1 MTRLL
6 CLNPGSTSTKIGLYE
21 DLTELYIGVVHHPP
35 EELAG
40 FARVVDQADLR
51 HRTVLGLLDRAGV
64 ATGDLAAVVG
74 RGGLTRPIRSG
85 TYAVD
90 ERLLA
95 DVTSGAMGEHASNLG
110 AILADR
116 LGRLW
121 GVPAYIVDPVMVDE
135 LDPLARLSGHP
146 EIERR
151 SIFHALNA
159 KAVARRYARE
169 HHCRYDEINLIV
181 AHLGGGISVGAHHQG
196 WVVDVNN
203 ALNGD
208 GPFAPE
214 RAGGLPTA
222 AWARL
227 CLSGAYRPDEC
238 RRLLAGGGGLV
249 SLLGTNDVREARG
262 RAAAGDATAAL
273 VLDAL
278 AYQVAKEIG
287 SCAAVLRGAV
297 DAVVLTGGLAHD
309 PETVAAITE
318 RVRFV
323 APVVVY
329 PGEDE
334 LRALAEGALP
344 VLRGEQKA
352 RRYGPPR

>member
-1 MTRLL
+1 MTRVL
-6 CLNPGSTSTKIGLYE
+6 CLNPGSTSTKVGLFE
-21 DLTELYIGVVHHPP
+21 GLTPLYAGTVHHPP

-40 FARVVDQADLR
+40 FARVIDQADHRLAAILR
-51 HRTVLGLLDRAGV
+51 LLRDAAV
-64 ATGDLAAVVG
+64 DTGDLAAVVG
-74 RGGLTRPIRSG
+74 RGGLTRPIPGG
-85 TYAVD
+85 TYEVTP
-90 ERLLA
+90 RLLA
-95 DVTSGAMGEHASNLG
+95 DVADSPMGEHASNLG
-110 AILADR
+110 AVLADR

-121 GVPAYIVDPVMVDE
+121 GAPAYIVDPVMVDE

-159 KAVARRYARE
+159 KAVARRYARD
-169 HHCRYDEINLIV
+169 HHCRYDEANLIV
-181 AHLGGGISVGAHHQG
+181 AHLGGGISVSAHHQG

-203 ALNGD
+203 ALDGD

-227 CLSGAYRPDEC
+227 CLSGRSTPDEC
-238 RRLLAGGGGLV
+238 RKLLAGRGGLV
-249 SLLGTNDVREARG
+249 SLLGTNDGREARR
-262 RAAAGDATAAL
+262 RADAGDARAAL

-278 AYQVAKEIG
+278 GHQIAKEIG
-287 SCAAVLRGAV
+287 ACAAVLRGAV

-309 PETVAAITE
+309 ETLVAAITE
-318 RVRFV
+318 RVGFV

-334 LRALAEGALP
+334 LLALAEGALR
-344 VLRGEQKA
+344 VLRGEEKA
-352 RRYGPPR
+352 KRYGRAR

>member
-1 MTRLL
+1 MTRIP
-6 CLNPGSTSTKIGLYE
+6 CLNPGSTSTKIGLFE
-21 DLTELYIGVVHHPP
+21 DLTEVYAGAVHHPP

-40 FARVVDQADLR
+40 FERVVDQAN
-51 HRTVLGLLDRAGV
+51 HRYRAVLGLLDGAGV
-64 ATGDLAAVVG
+64 PLGDLDAVVG
-74 RGGLTRPIRSG
+74 RGGLTRPIPGG
-85 TYAVD
+85 TY
-90 ERLLA
+90 EISPLLLS
-95 DVTSGAMGEHASNLG
+95 DVTNSPMGEHASNLG

-116 LGRLW
+116 LGRAR

-169 HHCRYDEINLIV
+169 HHCRYEEVNLIV

-222 AWARL
+222 SWAQL
-227 CLSGAYRPDEC
+227 CLSGRYSPAEC
-238 RRLLAGGGGLV
+238 RKLLAGRGGLV
-249 SLLGTNDVREARG
+249 SLLGTNDAREARA
-262 RAAAGDATAAL
+262 RADAGDATAAL

-287 SCAAVLRGAV
+287 ACAAVLRGAV
-297 DAVVLTGGLAHD
+297 DAVILTGGLAHD
-309 PETVAAITE
+309 EALVAAVTA
-318 RVRFV
+318 RVRFI
-323 APVVVY
+323 ARVVVH

-334 LRALAEGALP
+334 LLALAEGALR
-344 VLRGEQKA
+344 VLRGEEKA
-352 RRYGPPR
+352 KRYGPPH